1 MEQEYPMGELSR
13 QNCED
18 GNLIGEQDG
27 NRIREVVVYGSQAYV
42 KRQARIRAQQ
52 GLNQFLMEVKAFR
65 VDVDSAQAAVF
76 GDGEI
81 LSVQY
86 RELPVKDAPQEDL
99 RQLEEELEALN
110 RQRKALKSKQDVQD
124 KQARFLDS
132 IIAFAETEI
141 PTKIKTQFPEPE
153 NIKSMLAFL
162 EDNYQQLVENSLSLK
177 HQIEDLDKE
186 IRPTSKK
193 LVKLRR
199 PKQAMQRVIEVLF
212 ESPTEQEVDI
222 EAGYVAMNAAWIPV
236 YKVDVPQDL
245 STVKLNMFARIQ
257 QTTGENWNTVKLVV
271 SNAVP
276 LSGAVLPTMESWY
289 LELPTRSDD
298 FAVAGADEEM
308 MIAGIADEKKVTLRA
323 TMSEEMAAE
332 LEDELSEMR
341 LGAEFRQ
348 ADQIKLPLAF
358 EYELP
363 QAVSI
368 DSGKEEILLPLFT
381 KERSGEFYNYAVPGQ
396 DPLTYLVC
404 RISAD
409 SALLGGRLNVHFGG
423 RFVAG
428 TTLTEK
434 KAGEDLLVNL
444 GAERSVKVQREKVT
458 DKLTETFFGKVD
470 RSSVARELEYRIQ
483 VENLKD
489 ETARIHMFDSIPV
502 SKTDRIQIKGVE
514 IKPQPT
520 LKDYQDREGVMLWDI
535 QVKPGA
541 VQEIRIKFFVKHPK
555 ESPPLGL

>member
-1 MEQEYPMGELSR
+1 MSALSQQDLNPDNVIR
-13 QNCED
+13 EK
-18 GNLIGEQDG
+18 DG
-27 NRIREVVVYGSQAYV
+27 NRISEVVVYSNQAYV
-42 KRQARIRAQQ
+42 KRRARIRAGK
-52 GLNQFLMEVKAFR
+52 GLNQFLLEVKAFR
-65 VDVDSAQAAVF
+65 VDVDSAQGSVF

-86 RELPVKDAPQEDL
+86 REFPVKDAPQKDI
-99 RQLEEELEALN
+99 RQLEEKLEELN
-110 RQRKALKSKQDVQD
+110 RRRKALKSKQEVQN
-124 KQARFLDS
+124 KQIQFLDS

-153 NIKSMLAFL
+153 NIKSMLSFV
-162 EDNYQQLVENSLSLK
+162 EDNYQHLVESSLGFM

-186 IRPTSKK
+186 IRPISKK
-193 LVKLRR
+193 LDKSRR

-212 ESPTEQEVDI
+212 ESPAEQDVEI
-222 EAGYVAMNAAWIPV
+222 EASYVAMDAAWTAV
-236 YKVDVPQDL
+236 YRADVPQDL

-257 QTTGENWNTVKLVV
+257 QTTGENWDAVNLVV

-276 LSGAVLPTMESWY
+276 LKGAVLPTMESWY
-289 LELPTRSDD
+289 LELPPQSVD
-298 FAVAGADEEM
+298 FAVAGVAEEGLAEDLAD
-308 MIAGIADEKKVTLRA
+308 AVQTYRKRA
-323 TMSEEMAAE
+323 SSMPEEMAG
-332 LEDELSEMR
+332 EMEEFFYEGQ
-341 LGAEFRQ
+341 LQAEFRQ
-348 ADQIKLPLAF
+348 ADQKQLPLAF

-363 QAVSI
+363 QEVSI
-368 DSGKEEILLPLFT
+368 HSGKGEILLPLFT
-381 KERSGEFYNYAVPGQ
+381 KERSGEFYNYAVPGN

-434 KAGEDLLVNL
+434 KAGEDLLLNL

-458 DKLTETFFGKVD
+458 DKVTETFFGKVD

-483 VENLKD
+483 IENLKED
-489 ETARIHMFDSIPV
+489 SARVHLFDRIPV

-514 IKPQPT
+514 CKPRPT
-520 LKDYQDREGVMLWDI
+520 VQDYQDREGVMLWDI
-535 QVKPGA
+535 EVKPGV
-541 VQEIRIKFFVKHPK
+541 VQDIRIKFFVKHPK
-555 ESPPLGL
+555 DNPPLGL